1 MTIYNRRMFSNA
13 PERMKIN
20 SRGTGITSGLVPIR
34 KFNGG
39 GVGVTDNP
47 DYQRLLNLAQEIVPE
62 QRGFFSQNAPALLDF
77 FARLSAAGAGG
88 KPAVDGQST
97 NIFLDTLGGVAQAAP
112 ALGAIRPYQDEA
124 ARLAASKLFEI
135 EAEKIATESDG
146 FVFQD
151 VIERE
156 KIDRNE
162 FITDTNTGFRI
173 PNPNFGKATGV
184 ELVAIGTRD
193 GEPDSFLIG
202 DKYIEGNVVTLGNK
216 AYLYNKFA
224 TNNEEKFTLLADA
237 NDNEGFKINE
247 IIKVESAQDGS
258 VQYQAVGTLNGN
270 FESRPIPG
278 IVPDEN
284 DQIILNNQLYTRTG
298 PNEPYTLSVDARDTE
313 KPEFISLEKTT
324 VDGKTVFTGFSFNKQ
339 TGAIESQVLDIEPAK
354 DGKITINNQVF
365 EEQEDGSYK
374 QIIDARTPQFVS
386 LEKTTVDGKDVYTG
400 FTIDNAGNIQ
410 TQVLDVTPTTDGRI
424 TVNNQVFE
432 EQEDGT
438 FKQIIDARDPQ
449 TFVINNAIIENVNG
463 TYKTVFEGEAE
474 PSEFYEK
481 VNFIKENLTG
491 QIDPETN
498 EVYTEDKIRKIQVDY
513 VINGRNTG
521 LTLEQERELLQNT
534 TDEALLSKIA
544 QSTIETIQKDTANAA
559 EIKPRIEA
567 ALATI
572 DDAVTNRTFNVSR
585 NLVANLQNDFP
596 NFFASLPEFVRT
608 GLQDFAGGK
617 AVPTDVL
624 IALSNAFT
632 LDTAAGGAIP
642 GNFNMAEFASVREKN
657 TLPNFSAESQ
667 KFILGLNLKDAEI
680 KSQANDYLNEFLQTG
695 TITDSGKDSMRPAEA
710 AAYILDYKNRS
721 YREFEASDEF
731 KDGITQLNN
740 LGDLKTTEYFSKTD
754 QVTIDNETYDVKDLA
769 AENKIFFVTYTDS
782 DGVFTGL
789 GGTVYDGPK
798 GSNNQAGTPNQ
809 PVYAF
814 DMGGGELRYFTA
826 DQF

>member
-1 MTIYNRRMFSNA
+1 MTIYNRKMFSNA

-34 KFNGG
+34 NFENGG
-39 GVGVTDNP
+39 LAENP
-47 DYQRLLNLAQEIVPE
+47 DYQRLLNLAREVVPE
-62 QRGFFSQNAPALLDF
+62 QKGFFSQNAPALLDF
-77 FARLSAAGAGG
+77 FSRLSAAGAGG

-97 NIFLDTLGGVAQAAP
+97 NVFLDTLGGVAQAAP
-112 ALGAIRPYQDEA
+112 ALGAIRPYQDQA
-124 ARLAASKLFEI
+124 AKLAASKLFEI
-135 EAEKIATESDG
+135 EAEKIATDSDG

-151 VIERE
+151 VVERE
-156 KIDRNE
+156 KIDNNE

-224 TNNEEKFTLLADA
+224 QNNEEKFTLLADA
-237 NDNEGFKINE
+237 KDNEGFKINE
-247 IIKVESAQDGS
+247 IIKVQSAQDGT

-270 FESRPIPG
+270 YESRPIPG

-298 PNEPYTLSVDARDTE
+298 PNEPYTLSVDARDPE
-313 KPEFISLEKTT
+313 KPQFISLEKST
-324 VDGKTVFTGFSFNKQ
+324 VDGKDVFTGFSFDTDGNIQ
-339 TGAIESQVLDIEPAK
+339 TQVLDVEPAQ

-365 EEQEDGSYK
+365 EEQEDGSWK
-374 QIIDARTPQFVS
+374 QIIDARTP
-386 LEKTTVDGKDVYTG
+386 E
-400 FTIDNAGNIQ
+400 TI
-410 TQVLDVTPTTDGRI
+410 
-424 TVNNQVFE
+424 
-432 EQEDGT
+432 
-438 FKQIIDARDPQ
+438 
-449 TFVINNAIIENVNG
+449 VIGNAIIENVNG
-463 TYKTVFEGEAE
+463 TYKTVFEGEEE

-481 VNFIKENLTG
+481 VNFIKENLEG

-498 EVYTEDKIRKIQVDY
+498 KVYTDDKIRKIQVDY

-544 QSTIETIQKDTANAA
+544 ESTIDTIQADTANASA
-559 EIKPRIEA
+559 LLPRINA

-572 DDAVTNRTFNVSR
+572 DEAVTNRTFNTSR
-585 NLVANLQNDFP
+585 NIVANLQNDFP

-608 GLQDFAGGK
+608 GLDNFADGK

-624 IALSNAFT
+624 TALSNSFT

-642 GNFNMAEFASVREKN
+642 GNFNMAEFASVRESN

-667 KFILGLNLKDAEI
+667 KFILGLNKVDAEI
-680 KSQANDYLNEFLQTG
+680 KTKANDYLNEFLQTG
-695 TITDSGKDSMRPAEA
+695 KIADSGKDSMRPAEA
-710 AAYILDYKNRS
+710 ASYILDYKNKA
-721 YREFEASDEF
+721 YRDYEASEEF

-740 LGDLKTTEYFSKTD
+740 LGELKTDEFFSKTD
-754 QVTIDNETYDVKDLA
+754 QVTIDNQVYDVKDLKRD
-769 AENKIFFVTYTDS
+769 NKIFFVTYTDK

-789 GGTVYDGPK
+789 GGTVYDGPS

-814 DMGGGELRYFTA
+814 DMGGGEIRYFTA

>member
-1 MTIYNRRMFSNA
+1 MTIYNRKMFSNA

-34 KFNGG
+34 NFENGG
-39 GVGVTDNP
+39 LAENP
-47 DYQRLLNLAQEIVPE
+47 DYQRLLNLAREVVPE
-62 QRGFFSQNAPALLDF
+62 QKGFFSQNSPALLDF
-77 FARLSAAGAGG
+77 FSRLSAAGAGG

-97 NIFLDTLGGVAQAAP
+97 NVFLDTLGGVAQAAP
-112 ALGAIRPYQDEA
+112 ALGAIRPYQDQA
-124 ARLAASKLFEI
+124 AKLAASKLFEI
-135 EAEKIATESDG
+135 EAEKIATDSDG

-151 VIERE
+151 VVERE
-156 KIDRNE
+156 KIDNNE

-224 TNNEEKFTLLADA
+224 QNNEEKFTLLADA
-237 NDNEGFKINE
+237 KDNEGFKINE
-247 IIKVESAQDGS
+247 IIKVQSAQDGT

-270 FESRPIPG
+270 YESRPIPG

-298 PNEPYTLSVDARDTE
+298 PNEPYTLSVDARDPE
-313 KPEFISLEKTT
+313 KPQFISLEKST
-324 VDGKTVFTGFSFNKQ
+324 VDGKDVFTGFSFDTDGNIQ
-339 TGAIESQVLDIEPAK
+339 TQVLDVEPAQ

-365 EEQEDGSYK
+365 EEQEDGSWK
-374 QIIDARTPQFVS
+374 QIIDARTP
-386 LEKTTVDGKDVYTG
+386 E
-400 FTIDNAGNIQ
+400 TI
-410 TQVLDVTPTTDGRI
+410 
-424 TVNNQVFE
+424 
-432 EQEDGT
+432 
-438 FKQIIDARDPQ
+438 
-449 TFVINNAIIENVNG
+449 VIGNAIIENVNG
-463 TYKTVFEGEAE
+463 TYKTVFEGEEE

-481 VNFIKENLTG
+481 VNFIKENLEG

-498 EVYTEDKIRKIQVDY
+498 KVYTDDKIRKIQVDY

-544 QSTIETIQKDTANAA
+544 ESTIDTIQADTANASA
-559 EIKPRIEA
+559 LLPRINA

-572 DDAVTNRTFNVSR
+572 DEAVTNRTFNTSR
-585 NLVANLQNDFP
+585 NIVANLQNDFP

-608 GLQDFAGGK
+608 GLDNFADGK

-624 IALSNAFT
+624 TALSNSFT

-642 GNFNMAEFASVREKN
+642 GNFNMAEFASVRESN

-667 KFILGLNLKDAEI
+667 KFILGLNKVDAEI
-680 KSQANDYLNEFLQTG
+680 KTKANDYLNEFLQTG
-695 TITDSGKDSMRPAEA
+695 KIADSGKDSMRPAEA
-710 AAYILDYKNRS
+710 ASYILDYKNKA
-721 YREFEASDEF
+721 YRDYEASEEF

-740 LGDLKTTEYFSKTD
+740 LGELKTDEFFSKTD
-754 QVTIDNETYDVKDLA
+754 QVTIDNQVYDVKDLKRD
-769 AENKIFFVTYTDS
+769 NKIFFVTYTDK

-789 GGTVYDGPK
+789 GGTVYDGPS

-814 DMGGGELRYFTA
+814 DMGGGEIRYFTA

>member
-13 PERMKIN
+13 PERMKVN
-20 SRGTGITSGLVPIR
+20 SRGTSITSGLVPIR

-47 DYQRLLNLAQEIVPE
+47 DYQRLLNLAREVVPE

-88 KPAVDGQST
+88 KPAVEGQST

-135 EAEKIATESDG
+135 EAEKIATDSDG
-146 FVFQD
+146 FIFQD
-151 VIERE
+151 VVERE
-156 KIDRNE
+156 KIDNRE
-162 FITDTNTGFRI
+162 FIIAEGSGFRI
-173 PNPNFGKATGV
+173 PNPNYGKAIGV
-184 ELVAIGTRD
+184 EQIAIGTRD
-193 GEPDSFLIG
+193 GEPDSFVIG
-202 DKYIEGNVVTLGNK
+202 DKFIEDNIITMNGK

-224 TNNEEKFTLLADA
+224 TGPEKLTLLADA
-237 NDNEGFKINE
+237 NDNEGFKINQ
-247 IIKVESAQDGS
+247 IIKVENAEDGS

-270 FESRPIPG
+270 FESRAIPG
-278 IVPDEN
+278 VVPDEN
-284 DQIILNNQLYTRTG
+284 DQIVINDQLYSRTG
-298 PNEPYTLSVDARDTE
+298 PNEPYTLSVDARDTD
-313 KPEFISLEKTT
+313 KPQFISLEKTN
-324 VDGKTVFTGFSFNKQ
+324 VDGKTVYTGFSFNQK
-339 TGAIESQVLDIEPAK
+339 TGDIESQVLDIEPAK
-354 DGKITINNQVF
+354 DGRITINNQVF
-365 EEQEDGSYK
+365 EEQQDGSYK
-374 QIIDARTPQFVS
+374 QIIDAREPQFLS
-386 LEKTTVDGKDVYTG
+386 IEKSTVDGKDVFTG
-400 FTIDNAGNIQ
+400 FTLDTAGNIKS
-410 TQVLDVTPTTDGRI
+410 QVLDVAPMQDGRI
-424 TVNNQVFE
+424 IINNQVFE

-438 FKQIIDARDPQ
+438 FEQIIDARTPE
-449 TFVINNAIIENVNG
+449 TIVIGNAIIENVNG
-463 TYKTVFEGEAE
+463 TYTTVFEGEDE
-474 PSEFYEK
+474 PSDFYEK
-481 VNFIKENLTG
+481 VNFIRENLEG

-498 EVYTEDKIRKIQVDY
+498 KVYTDDKIRKIQTDY
-513 VINGRNTG
+513 VLNKRNTG
-521 LTLEQERELLQNT
+521 LTLEEERELLQNT
-534 TDEALLSKIA
+534 TDEALLAKIA
-544 QSTIETIQKDTANAA
+544 ESTINTIEKDTANASQ
-559 EIKPRIEA
+559 ILPRIEA

-572 DDAVTNRTFNVSR
+572 DNAVTNRTFNVSR
-585 NLVANLQNDFP
+585 NVVANLQNDFP

-608 GLQDFAGGK
+608 GLEDFAGGK

-624 IALSNAFT
+624 IALSNNFT

-642 GNFNMAEFASVREKN
+642 GNFNMAEFASVREAN

-667 KFILGLNLKDAEI
+667 KFILGLNKVDAQI
-680 KSQANDYLNEFLQTG
+680 KMKANDYLTEFLQTG
-695 TITDSGKDSMRPAEA
+695 KIEDSGKDSMRPAEA
-710 AAYILDYKNRS
+710 AAYILDYKNKA
-721 YREFEASDEF
+721 YREYEASEEF

-740 LGDLKTTEYFSKTD
+740 LGSLKTDEFFSKTD
-754 QVTIDNETYDVKDLA
+754 QVTIDNETYNVKDLA

-798 GSNNQAGTPNQ
+798 GSNNQTGSPNQ